1 MAERE
6 ENFKHNIES
15 NYLRLCEIIDIER
28 VKTVLSAA
36 MNSSAKKYCEENN
49 IV

>member
-1 MAERE
+1 MAERK

-15 NYLRLCEIIDIER
+15 NYPRLCEIIDIER
-28 VKTVLSAA
+28 VRTTLL
-36 MNSSAKKYCEENN
+36 NSSAKKYCEENN